1 MFPFGKCGGKIMDRW
16 NNWMGVF
23 VAMAASAIAIPAQ
36 AQLRQLQQQQQQQLQ
51 QLQQLQRQ
59 QQLQVQTVTPPKNIV
74 NFQMVVSA
82 GAGKCLP
89 NASANVTIVPGGPV
103 ENMTVSVSGLPPTTD
118 FDFFVIQV
126 PTAPFGMSWYQGD
139 IETDSNGN
147 GHATFVGR
155 FSIETFVVAPGST
168 AAPLTFNKPPFPSAS
183 PNPLTGPTQM
193 YHLGLWFNS
202 PADAANAGCPNTVT
216 PFNGEHN
223 AGIQVLNTSNFPALQ
238 GPLLNVQ

>member
-1 MFPFGKCGGKIMDRW
+1 
-16 NNWMGVF
+16 MGRSGASVRVL
-23 VAMAASAIAIPAQ
+23 VAVAASAVLMATAIPAAK
-36 AQLRQLQQQQQQQLQ
+36 AQLRQLQQQQQQQ

-74 NFQMVVSA
+74 QFQMIVSA
-82 GAGKCLP
+82 GAAKCLP

-103 ENMTVSVSGLPPTTD
+103 ENMTVSVSGLPPATD

-126 PTAPFGMSWYQGD
+126 PKAPFGMSWYQGD

-155 FSIETFVVAPGST
+155 FSIETFVVAPGT
-168 AAPLTFNKPPFPSAS
+168 APPPLTFKNQPFPSVS
-183 PNPLTGPTQM
+183 PNPMTGPIQM

-202 PADAANAGCPNTVT
+202 PNDAAKAGCANTVT

-223 AGIQVLNTSNFPALQ
+223 AGIQVLNTSNFADNA
-238 GPLLNVQ
+238 GPLINVQ